1 MNFETQ
7 KKKITLFPGGFQSA
21 KNYGYPG
28 VDIWTGE
35 KFRDNLKGSDIFI
48 GHSAGASFA
57 LRYAANQTSKYIFVN
72 PLAERRNIF
81 FLFLCWIRY
90 AFQEGLPMRKFVPMK
105 YWPGAFG
112 KVMSLAKIDFLS
124 AIKNIPKEN
133 ITVIRGKKDYFFCDE
148 QAAKIIQQ
156 NGIHL
161 IEVDAGHDWNENIAE
176 AARGMVNSEQG
187 EIIT

>member
-1 MNFETQ
+1 MRMNPINQ
-7 KKKITLFPGGFQSA
+7 PKKITLFPGGFQSVR
-21 KNYGYPG
+21 NYGYPG

-35 KFRDNLKGSDIFI
+35 NFGEVLKDSDFFI

-57 LRYAANQTSKYIFVN
+57 LRHAANQTSKFIFVN
-72 PLAERRNIF
+72 PLMKKMNMISLVLR
-81 FLFLCWIRY
+81 WIMY
-90 AFQEGLPMRKFVPMK
+90 AFQEGLPMKKFVPIR

-112 KVMSLAKIDFLS
+112 KVMNLAKIDFLS

-148 QAAKIIQQ
+148 EAAKIVRE
-156 NGIHL
+156 NGIRL

-176 AARGMVNSEQG
+176 AVREMFLR
-187 EIIT
+187 